1 MLVLYLL
8 LTLKAFILRQ
18 RSEFVF
24 VLIFVDDILITRS
37 SESTVIEGIDNLNA
51 RFALKILGPLSYF
64 LGLEFSEIKI
74 ACTLVKRSNFFDLL
88 KQTRVES
95 CKDALHL

>member
-8 LTLKAFILRQ
+8 LTLKAVILRQ

-24 VLIFVDDILITRS
+24 VLVFVDDILITRS

-51 RFALKILGPLSYF
+51 RFALKILGPQL
-64 LGLEFSEIKI
+64 FSWFRI
-74 ACTLVKRSNFFDLL
+74 
-88 KQTRVES
+88 
-95 CKDALHL
+95 